1 MQEQLIYD
9 TDDVLRML
17 DALLVDRGGAWWN
30 GFFSDR
36 SKSCPFFV
44 EWPDENLVEWFD
56 EGLLTPEHVLELGCG
71 HGRNAAFLA
80 GMGCS
85 VDAVD
90 FSAEAIEWAVERAKT
105 AGVPV
110 TFWCCSIFDATI
122 IQGTYDL
129 VYDPG

>member
-1 MQEQLIYD
+1 MPGQLSDD

-17 DALLVDRGGAWWN
+17 GELLVDRGGAWWN

-80 GMGCS
+80 GKGSS

-90 FSAEAIEWAVERAKT
+90 FTAEELAWDVERSKT
-105 AGVPV
+105 AGVR
-110 TFWCCSIFDATI
+110 WRIA
-122 IQGTYDL
+122 G
-129 VYDPG
+129 